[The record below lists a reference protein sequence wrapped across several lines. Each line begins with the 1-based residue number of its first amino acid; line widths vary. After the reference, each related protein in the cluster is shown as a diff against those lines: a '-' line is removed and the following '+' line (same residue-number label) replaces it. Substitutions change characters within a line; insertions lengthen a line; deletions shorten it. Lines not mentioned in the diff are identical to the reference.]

1 MIKIIALMLSAVMM
15 AGCSTTGG
23 NFCDLAAPIRPS
35 SEDRLTGGTASQLLA
50 HNKTGEG
57 RCGWRP

>member
-1 MIKIIALMLSAVMM
+1 MTKLLSIALIAAML

-35 SEDRLTGGTASQLLA
+35 SEDRLTPGTAAQILA
-50 HNKTGEG
+50 HDKTGAG